1 MNWTIGSSLCLMNL
15 NLNHT
20 SSVGWNSLHST
31 QTTALDIQKFSSLA
45 VLSVDQANIISLEK
59 YNDDGN

>member
-1 MNWTIGSSLCLMNL
+1 MNL